1 MEIPVKI
8 KVKTTIDRE
17 ETFELLVF
25 GRFFRKEN
33 AYFLQYDE
41 VMEEGTVKTIV
52 KLTKEEVLILR
63 SGAIKMRLP
72 FQLNRKL
79 NGNYQLPFGVFQT
92 TTLARELDFSYE
104 KNQGHLHIVYDFE
117 MQDEPAGTYQ
127 LEISFQEEHK
137 K

>member
-17 ETFELLVF
+17 ETIELLVF

-33 AYFLQYDE
+33 ASFLQYDE

-52 KLTKEEVLILR
+52 KWTKEEVLILR

-79 NGNYQLPFGVFQT
+79 NGRYQMPFGVFQT
-92 TTLARELDFSYE
+92 TTLARKLDFSFE
-104 KNQGHLHIVYDFE
+104 KNKGQLHIVYDFE
-117 MQDEPAGTYQ
+117 MQGEPAGTYQ
-127 LEISFQEEHK
+127 LEISFQEEHTK
-137 K
+137 